1 VDVRKHLRVYLLY
14 FKQFWKSRLIYK
26 ADFVLGFVG
35 QLINLT
41 VSLAFLGLLF
51 TQVDTIHGW
60 TFTELLFLAGFGG
73 IVMNIHHIFFLNIY
87 SLGERYIVQGRL
99 DRFLVRPLN
108 PLFQVYA
115 DSVADDNVSKLL
127 ANIGIVIYAASR
139 LGIPLVT
146 APKMIYGTMTVIS
159 GVMVFAAV
167 YLTFASTAFWTGK
180 SKAAIWIL
188 FRLSDFRR
196 YPFGIYML
204 PVQVLLATLVPIAFA
219 TFFPA
224 TYFLERGAWGT
235 WQMVS
240 VVAGPVFFLL
250 AYQAWRLGLSNYS
263 STGS

>member
-1 VDVRKHLRVYLLY
+1 M
-14 FKQFWKSRLIYK
+14 
-26 ADFVLGFVG
+26 
-35 QLINLT
+35 NL
-41 VSLAFLGLLF
+41 
-51 TQVDTIHGW
+51 
-60 TFTELLFLAGFGG
+60 
-73 IVMNIHHIFFLNIY
+73 HHVFFLNIY

-115 DSVADDNVSKLL
+115 DNVSDDNLSKLL
-127 ANIGIVIYAASR
+127 ANIGILIYASGQ
-139 LGIPLVT
+139 LGVQILTPV
-146 APKMIYGTMTVIS
+146 KIVYGVVAVVS
-159 GVMVFAAV
+159 GVLVFASV
-167 YLTFASTAFWTGK
+167 YLTFATTAFWTGK

-204 PVQVLLATLVPIAFA
+204 PVQVLLTTLVPIAFA

-224 TYFLERGAWGT
+224 TYFLERGTWGA

-240 VVAGPVFFLL
+240 LAAGPVLFLL
-250 AYQAWRLGLSNYS
+250 AYRFWRLGLSNYS